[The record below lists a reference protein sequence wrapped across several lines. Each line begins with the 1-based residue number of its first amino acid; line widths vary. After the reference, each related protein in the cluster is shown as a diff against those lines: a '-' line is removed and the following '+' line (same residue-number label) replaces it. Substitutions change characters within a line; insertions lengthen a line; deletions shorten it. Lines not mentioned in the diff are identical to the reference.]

1 MWGRSFRAFVN
12 FSTVALSLSLAPE
25 AEQLQLSAEIT
36 DAGMELLSIE
46 ADARAGRC
54 TGARLEARRELCEGI
69 LRVLAE
75 GAVGTRRIAAM
86 FGVSREAVRALR
98 MRAVQSGDLDQV
110 KQRLGRSFIA
120 LAEAASDRMLD
131 EIDEMPRASLPI
143 VGGVATDKG
152 QLLTGG
158 VTARVERL
166 DGLTAESVNA
176 LIDALPIE
184 VSSRPVESGE
194 GPAQKGPDMGGSAVA
209 LSRAS
214 QSESLAFRPSS
225 EGADASRAEGGR
237 IEGKKGGES

>member
-1 MWGRSFRAFVN
+1 MA
-12 FSTVALSLSLAPE
+12 SLTLAPD
-25 AEQLQLSAEIT
+25 AEQLSLSAEIT
-36 DAGMELLSIE
+36 DAGMELMQVE
-46 ADARAGRC
+46 ADAKAGRC
-54 TGARLEARRELCEGI
+54 TGARLEARREMRDGI
-69 LRVLAE
+69 LAALAE

-98 MRAVQSGDLDQV
+98 ARAVQTGDLDHI
-110 KQRLGRSFIA
+110 KQRLGRSFLA

-176 LIDALPIE
+176 LIDALPC
-184 VSSRPVESGE
+184 VSTPVEAE
-194 GPAQKGPDMGGSAVA
+194 DDDAQKGLDQGARPA
-209 LSRAS
+209 LENRAG
-214 QSESLAFRPSS
+214 QSESPAFRPRS
-225 EGADASRAEGGR
+225 EVIEASRAEGGR
-237 IEGKKGGES
+237 IEGKKGGEL

>member
-1 MWGRSFRAFVN
+1 MASQ
-12 FSTVALSLSLAPE
+12 TLAPD
-25 AEQLQLSAEIT
+25 AEQLSLSAEIT
-36 DAGMELLSIE
+36 DAGMELLQVD

-54 TGARLEARRELCEGI
+54 TGARLAARSEMRDGI
-69 LRVLAE
+69 LAALAE

-98 MRAVQSGDLDQV
+98 ARAVQTGDLDQI
-110 KQRLGRSFIA
+110 KQRLGRSFLA

-176 LIDALPIE
+176 LIDALPVE
-184 VSSRPVESGE
+184 VVALPVEPSGAD
-194 GPAQKGPDMGGSAVA
+194 PQKAAGA
-209 LSRAS
+209 LEVVGLGLESSQAG
-214 QSESLAFRPSS
+214 QSESPAFRSTHDGPAV
-225 EGADASRAEGGR
+225 GRAGVGQ
-237 IEGKKGGES
+237 IEGKKGAET

>member
-1 MWGRSFRAFVN
+1 MGSQ
-12 FSTVALSLSLAPE
+12 TLAPDS
-25 AEQLQLSAEIT
+25 EQLSLSAEIT
-36 DAGMELLSIE
+36 DAGMELL
-46 ADARAGRC
+46 AVDQDARAGRC
-54 TGARLEARRELCEGI
+54 TGARLAARTEMRDGI
-69 LRVLAE
+69 LAALAE

-98 MRAVQSGDLDQV
+98 ARAVQSGDLDQI
-110 KQRLGRSFIA
+110 KQRLGRSFLA

-176 LIDALPIE
+176 LIDSLPVLE
-184 VSSRPVESGE
+184 VVASPVEPGAAIS
-194 GPAQKGPDMGGSAVA
+194 QKAAGA
-209 LSRAS
+209 LEVVGLDAAAIGAG
-214 QSESLAFRPSS
+214 QSESPAFCPTH
-225 EGADASRAEGGR
+225 EGAAGGR
-237 IEGKKGGES
+237 AGVGQIEGKKGGES

>member
-1 MWGRSFRAFVN
+1 MWGRSSPVHVN
-12 FSTVALSLSLAPE
+12 FFPVALSLSLAPE

-36 DAGMELLSIE
+36 DAGMELLTIE

-54 TGARLEARRELCEGI
+54 TGARLSAREGLRDGI
-69 LRVLAE
+69 LSALAE
-75 GAVGTRRIAAM
+75 GAVGSRRIARI

-98 MRAVQSGDLDQV
+98 MRAIQSGDLDQV
-110 KQRLGRSFIA
+110 KQQLGRSYIA
-120 LAEAASDRMLD
+120 LADAARERIVD
-131 EIDEMPRASLPI
+131 EIDEMPRQSLPI
-143 VGGVATDKG
+143 IMGIATDKG

-184 VSSRPVESGE
+184 AVCTPVE
-194 GPAQKGPDMGGSAVA
+194 PAGAAPQKGLDVGGSAVA
-209 LSRAS
+209 LSRAG

>member
-1 MWGRSFRAFVN
+1 MASQ
-12 FSTVALSLSLAPE
+12 TLAPDS
-25 AEQLQLSAEIT
+25 EQLTLSAEIQ
-36 DAGMELLSIE
+36 DAGMELLRVDQ
-46 ADARAGRC
+46 DAKAGRC
-54 TGARLEARRELCEGI
+54 TGARLEARIEMRDGI
-69 LRVLAE
+69 LAALAE
-75 GAVGTRRIAAM
+75 GAVGTRRIASM

-98 MRAVQSGDLDQV
+98 ARAVQTGDLDQV
-110 KQRLGRSFIA
+110 KQRLGRSFLA

-184 VSSRPVESGE
+184 VTASPVEPGASLGQKALAGGLEVVDLGAQSG
-194 GPAQKGPDMGGSAVA
+194 ARQ
-209 LSRAS
+209 S
-214 QSESLAFRPSS
+214 QSPASGPSHEGES
-225 EGADASRAEGGR
+225 EGRVDVGR
-237 IEGKKGGES
+237 LEGKKGGES